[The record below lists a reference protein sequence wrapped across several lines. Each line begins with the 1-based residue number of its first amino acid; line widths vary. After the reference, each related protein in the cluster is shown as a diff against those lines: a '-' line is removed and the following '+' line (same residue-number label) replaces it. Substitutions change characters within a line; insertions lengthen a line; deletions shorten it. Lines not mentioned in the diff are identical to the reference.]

1 MRTYFILFSYFL
13 TYSAYL
19 AFPSHS
25 QRYTASLGLNYSASL
40 SRDQLSQL
48 NPILLSRYSAFL
60 TLSQP
65 SSIFLSLL
73 SRLTQPSLAFLSLSR
88 PFAAILNPF
97 QPF

>member
-1 MRTYFILFSYFL
+1 MYPFSFTELDDIQFYFAFFSVRTYFGLFSSFL

-40 SRDQLSQL
+40 CRDQLSQL

-60 TLSQP
+60 TLS
-65 SSIFLSLL
+65 
-73 SRLTQPSLAFLSLSR
+73 
-88 PFAAILNPF
+88 
-97 QPF
+97 